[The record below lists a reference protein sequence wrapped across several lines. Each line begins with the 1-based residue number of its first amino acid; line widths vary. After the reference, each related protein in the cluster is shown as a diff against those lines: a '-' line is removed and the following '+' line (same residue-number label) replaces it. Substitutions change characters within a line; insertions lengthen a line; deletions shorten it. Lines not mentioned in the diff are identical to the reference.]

1 VAPESTPEHPRAD
14 TAKCHKS
21 SVAFTAAWSGIV
33 CYLLQGLDEP
43 FLEQWH
49 QKLHQN
55 TTPEDVTICEA
66 YLAYLHSGNH
76 DDYWRVLWDNGR
88 ITKEHLEGLNI
99 PIKGEGALSCYNMR
113 YIVHLSACGTMAAS
127 QRSTWSASISPS
139 RVSVETCYNT
149 FNMCYSDVPLSHGV
163 LAFLRAWPAEQ
174 QLHLLGLTMFDSH
187 SAYFCHCSCSVAAA
201 PAPHDQRV
209 QGLPVDAQDLPLRC

>member
-1 VAPESTPEHPRAD
+1 
-14 TAKCHKS
+14 
-21 SVAFTAAWSGIV
+21 V

-99 PIKGEGALSCYNMR
+99 PIKGEGLLYCYNMHF
-113 YIVHLSACGTMAAS
+113 IVHLSACGTVAAS
-127 QRSTWSASISPS
+127 QRSTQRDATSPS
-139 RVSVETCYNT
+139 MVRACYMITAHVAWINLHS
-149 FNMCYSDVPLSHGV
+149 FAYVHLSPG
-163 LAFLRAWPAEQ
+163 LLGFSGAWAAEQ
-174 QLHLLGLTMFDSH
+174 LPQSLQLTKFDQ
-187 SAYFCHCSCSVAAA
+187 F
-201 PAPHDQRV
+201 
-209 QGLPVDAQDLPLRC
+209 